1 VSGPSKKLYVYE
13 QVISRAEYKKLS
25 GRLVVTDKQWQKF
38 CESMSDA
45 LDSAAGDVVA
55 AHKKSADS

>member
-1 VSGPSKKLYVYE
+1 MSGASKKLYVYE

-25 GRLVVTDKQWQKF
+25 GRRVVTDRQWQKF

-45 LDSAAGDVVA
+45 LELAAGEVIQ
-55 AHKKSADS
+55 KSKVGSE

>member
-13 QVISRAEYKKLS
+13 LVLSRAEYKKAAGRRLLS
-25 GRLVVTDKQWQKF
+25 DKQWQKF